1 MKTALQNEPLAPIDP
16 APGLTSVRVD
26 LKTGLLSS
34 KNDHTS
40 RFEYF
45 ESDTVPT
52 KYVQHDKS
60 KTPFSSDSLPEQ
72 DELF

>member
-1 MKTALQNEPLAPIDP
+1 MKTALQNEPLAPIEP
-16 APGLTSVRVD
+16 APGLTSVRID

-52 KYVQHDKS
+52 KYVQQGKS
-60 KTPFSSDSLPEQ
+60 NTPFPTDTLPEQ